1 MSIDLDSELQALME
15 EGSKGG
21 DGEETDRGAR
31 DPGREKGRERMRE
44 GKNSDPMRAVKR
56 KKKMMLGRGE
66 QGGGGN

>member
-21 DGEETDRGAR
+21 DGEETAR
-31 DPGREKGRERMRE
+31 DPGRKKRRERKRE

-56 KKKMMLGRGE
+56 KKRKDDVG
-66 QGGGGN
+66 